1 MPFKTYTQ
9 DIDPLLLPIKL
20 PANKPQR
27 TTLVSAITP
36 AETARRRASAAQAH
50 AVATIQTLVTPT
62 TPPPQTVFTPSDGAT
77 EKTSAMDRARATV
90 YRMHPMTAILAL
102 LASGLALWLQ
112 LGLGLA
118 LCIFAATA
126 IAGYGYFNVTD
137 YRYSRAGLERHRI
150 SMATQLERERM
161 DHEKQLKTLALQGL
175 LHLHA
180 TRPIAYDEGSVI
192 DG

>member
-1 MPFKTYTQ
+1 MPYRTLTNNTPTL
-9 DIDPLLLPIKL
+9 DPKLLPTH
-20 PANKPQR
+20 PTRR

-36 AETARRRASAAQAH
+36 AEIARRRTSAAQAH

-102 LASGLALWLQ
+102 LASGLALWLP
-112 LGLGLA
+112 LDLGLA

-126 IAGYGYFNVTD
+126 IAGYGIQAHDAGNNVAEGGVFAVLKALELVLGTIYTLGFGD
-137 YRYSRAGLERHRI
+137 IVPTNDRAR
-150 SMATQLERERM
+150 
-161 DHEKQLKTLALQGL
+161 ALVIVAQITG
-175 LHLHA
+175 
-180 TRPIAYDEGSVI
+180 TRR
-192 DG
+192 